1 MLNLDTRIPL
11 MVQERDYGRGF
22 DMMQKAQENQL
33 RLQALRDEYNAAK
46 GERDRQKAIRQG
58 MAIELQKMQQGTPGS
73 ISHYVSTDYTNRSDA
88 KRHDRRFSVR
98 TWTKITTAGIV
109 W

>member
-33 RLQALRDEYNAAK
+33 RLQALRDEYNAVKPCVYA
-46 GERDRQKAIRQG
+46 
-58 MAIELQKMQQGTPGS
+58 
-73 ISHYVSTDYTNRSDA
+73 VSRMC
-88 KRHDRRFSVR
+88 
-98 TWTKITTAGIV
+98 
-109 W
+109 